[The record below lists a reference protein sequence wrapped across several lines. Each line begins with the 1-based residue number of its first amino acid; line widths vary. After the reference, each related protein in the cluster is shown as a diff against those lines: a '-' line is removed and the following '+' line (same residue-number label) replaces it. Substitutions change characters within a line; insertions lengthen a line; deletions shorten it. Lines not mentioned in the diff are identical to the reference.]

1 MNRQLHCW
9 KQPAYFPA
17 KLSIP
22 VNYLRLLAPPFFIW
36 HSQYVQSPLNI
47 NYNDLTVLGNSC
59 INDTATLYALS
70 CRNPRTKTSPNVPYT
85 NPLLLKEVATGL
97 TSPLPLF
104 CILNLRPSK
113 KSESVVW
120 NKDIPRISKILFSI
134 LIFIIFNNVIK
145 LENGANIDIVFDVA
159 S

>member
-1 MNRQLHCW
+1 MKVKDIKVDNMFFTEKNGHKLLCTITECHNSVL
-9 KQPAYFPA
+9 PGVLNFIA
-17 KLSIP
+17 KLDDGKTLISLCGLP
-22 VNYLRLLAPPFFIW
+22 DNDYLHFDCNRKPA
-36 HSQYVQSPLNI
+36 S
-47 NYNDLTVLGNSC
+47 
-59 INDTATLYALS
+59 
-70 CRNPRTKTSPNVPYT
+70 
-85 NPLLLKEVATGL
+85 L

-104 CILNLRPSK
+104 CILNLRPSQ